1 MSTIAETQY
10 NRWFTPVEIAELLE
24 VPLKS
29 CNNMI
34 KGHRLEEMVT
44 ETTHTDWE
52 GVVKHSKKTLY
63 DVRDFPEETLNF
75 FAYALLDAEEGDVPP
90 LLMRCDHL
98 AGTMQGIFPEI
109 KRDVL
114 MAAFY
119 RAQML
124 SYAWDLSQCLA
135 KDFYEMM
142 ECVCVYYGCPEHFLA
157 GLIERVVPS
166 KKEREAF
173 LCVREVQVM
182 AFVNYY
188 AKGTEALFPEF
199 AKRDKV

>member
-44 ETTHTDWE
+44 ETTHTDCE
-52 GVVKHSKKTLY
+52 GGVKHSKKTLY
-63 DVRDFPEETLNF
+63 DVRDFAEETLNF

-114 MAAFY
+114 MGAFY
-119 RAQML
+119 PAQNAFE
-124 SYAWDLSQCLA
+124 AWDLSRVSPRISPKEGKLRR
-135 KDFYEMM
+135 DIR
-142 ECVCVYYGCPEHFLA
+142 CPKIFRGGTFEAWGPLKRKKGGVPWVPEGV
-157 GLIERVVPS
+157 GLGFS
-166 KKEREAF
+166 KI
-173 LCVREVQVM
+173 
-182 AFVNYY
+182 
-188 AKGTEALFPEF
+188 
-199 AKRDKV
+199 